1 MPSFRRLRRTALV
14 CLASAVAAPTLI
26 AQRATETSPTP
37 EVRKLEFNGVERVD
51 EDQLEKSIATT
62 ATRCISVILSPICR
76 FTRFRGFEERHYLDH
91 KELQRDVLRI
101 RVFYFKHGFRETQVD
116 TVVTPINEKA
126 VAVRFDIVEG
136 PPTLVTDVAVSYDS
150 TLMSARRARSL
161 TKVTV
166 GEPLD
171 LFALDSTRVLFQ
183 NEMWELGY
191 ADALVDTS
199 SVVDEAARTARVQI
213 RIVPNHRTTVG
224 EIVITGADKVAPS
237 VVLNSLSFRPGDP
250 FRRSDLIESQR
261 NLYESSL
268 FRLAV
273 LEVPQTF
280 DSAKTVNVR
289 LREAPLHDARLS
301 LGFNTVDYIQTE
313 ARYTAYNLFGGAR
326 RLELSGTVGNLLAR
340 SMNGAGIFREIPGDT
355 TITGDAAA
363 FLQPTWHTSATLIQ
377 PAFLQRPKNSL
388 SLSAFAQRRAVPA
401 VVIDRGY
408 GGDITFTRSLAL
420 RAPASATYR
429 FEVTR
434 VEAGSPYFCVNF
446 GVCDTTSIN
455 ALRSHQRLSPL
466 HLQVQSDRTDQPFSP
481 TRGYRAEAE
490 LDHASQFTVSDYAFT
505 RAYADAALYTRLGQ
519 RRAVLASH
527 LRIGFVRPMQ
537 GATNGVLHPRT
548 RFYAGGSHSVR
559 GFGENQLGPRILT
572 LPHGYLIHALDANGN
587 PCDAFTDAIRFCDP
601 ETATDSTANENGA
614 FEGVD
619 DDKFTPRPLGG
630 TSIIEGSVEYRF
642 PLPFLDNLG
651 GAVFVDGAA
660 VGERVLDPLGGG
672 LSSLANL
679 VSGKGAITPG
689 FGIRYYSPVGPI
701 RVDVGINPT
710 RDEDLAVVTEVIKN
724 GKREIVPLERT
735 RRYSATGSDRGRL
748 RNALNRMVLH
758 LSIGQPY

>member
-1 MPSFRRLRRTALV
+1 MPIFRRLRRTALV
-14 CLASAVAAPTLI
+14 CLASAVAAPTLF
-26 AQRATETSPTP
+26 AQAAADTASRP
-37 EVRKLEFNGVERVD
+37 EVRKLEFNGVESVD
-51 EDQLEKSIATT
+51 VDQLEKSISTT
-62 ATRCISVILSPICR
+62 QTRCISAILTPFCR

-116 TVVTPINEKA
+116 TAVTPLNEKA

-136 PPTLVTDVAVSYDS
+136 PPTRITDVAVSYDS
-150 TLMSARRARSL
+150 TLMSARRARGL
-161 TKVTV
+161 TKVRV

-171 LFALDSTRVLFQ
+171 LFQLDSTRVLFQ

-199 SVVDEAARTARVQI
+199 TVVDDTARTARVQI

-224 EIVITGADKVAPS
+224 EIVITGADKVAPA
-237 VVLNSLSFRPGDP
+237 VVLNSLSFRPGDL

-301 LGFNTVDYIQTE
+301 LGFNTVDYFQTE

-326 RLELSGTVGNLLAR
+326 RLDLSATVGNLLAR

-355 TITGDAAA
+355 TINGDANA
-363 FLQPTWHTSATLIQ
+363 FLQPTWQTSVTLVQ
-377 PAFLQRPKNSL
+377 PAFLQRPRNSL

-408 GGDITFTRSLAL
+408 GGDVTFTRSLAL
-420 RAPASATYR
+420 RAPASLTYR

-434 VEAGSPYFCVNF
+434 VEAGSPYFCVSF

-455 ALRSHQRLSPL
+455 ALRSHQRLSPI
-466 HLQVQSDRTDQPFSP
+466 HAQVQSDRTDQPISP
-481 TRGYRAEAE
+481 TRGYRAEVE
-490 LDHASQFTVSDYAFT
+490 LDHAAEYTVSDYAFS
-505 RAYADAALYTRLGQ
+505 RAYADAALYTRFGQ

-527 LRIGFVRPMQ
+527 LRIGFVRPQQ
-537 GATNGVLHPRT
+537 GTTNGVLHPRT

-572 LPHGYLIHALDANGN
+572 VPHGYLIQARDANGN
-587 PCDAFTDAIRFCDP
+587 PCDAFSDAIKFCDP
-601 ETATDSTANENGA
+601 ETAADSVPKNNA
-614 FEGVD
+614 FEEVG

-642 PLPFLDNLG
+642 PLPFLNNLG
-651 GAVFVDGAA
+651 GAVFIDGAA
-660 VGERVLDPLGGG
+660 VGERVLDPLGQGI
-672 LSSLANL
+672 SSFANL

-701 RVDVGINPT
+701 RVDVGINT
-710 RDEDLAVVTEVIKN
+710 TGAEDLAVVTEVIKN
-724 GKREIVPLERT
+724 GRREIVPLERT
-735 RRYSATGSDRGRL
+735 RSYSATGSDQGGWRAML
-748 RNALNRMVLH
+748 SRMVLH